1 MTSFA
6 SVTVA
11 SITLFRS
18 CANLGRAINDSSN
31 KIRETVLEGITTL
44 SDLYGP
50 NPAYGAEWLSLK
62 AAWDTAIRSIS
73 PITGPFTYEVKRM
86 GGRQHNYDFLVTY
99 KAVPPKDEP
108 PAKNT
113 RLAALLA
120 AAAKRRAATP
130 HELKI
135 EFKHGVTDISKMPQF
150 LSLPANAELFG
161 TSYAEFY
168 YDNYLPSYLATDTDF
183 PHAILDRDLY
193 MRSIYQNNYD
203 KNPFFRALY
212 NSESIKKSEKAA
224 IVNRSIKAYLE
235 SLRTIDLETLSAR
248 FESTQRD
255 KHYLMWDTETFHHAE
270 FKPEDLRLTAF
281 ESIKNG
287 NTLVFVS
294 ETMRFSCLL
303 RWRNHKGILL
313 PAWQIKACP
322 LAKTR
327 GKQTPAPSLTEPHC
341 PQTSE

>member
-1 MTSFA
+1 MTSIA

-31 KIRETVLEGITTL
+31 KIRETVLEEIVTL
-44 SDLYGP
+44 SDQYGP

-62 AAWDTAIRSIS
+62 AAWDSAIRSIS
-73 PITGPFTYEVKRM
+73 PINGPFTYEVKRM

-99 KAVPPKDEP
+99 KAIVEHTP

-120 AAAKRRAATP
+120 ASAKRRAAIP

-135 EFKHGVTDISKMPQF
+135 EFKHGVTNISKMPQF

-168 YDNYLPSYLATDTDF
+168 YDNYLPAYLATDPDF
-183 PHAILDRDLY
+183 PHTILDRDLY

-224 IVNRSIKAYLE
+224 IVNRSVKAYLE
-235 SLRTIDLETLSAR
+235 GLRTIDLETLSAR

-255 KHYLMWDTETFHHAE
+255 KHYLMWDTQTFHHAE

-313 PAWQIKACP
+313 PAWQIKAAP
-322 LAKTR
+322 IAAKTR
-327 GKQTPAPSLTEPHC
+327 GKRTPAPSSTEPRC